1 MELRRIRH
9 FVVLAETLNFRRAA
23 ERLHIAQP
31 ALTVSIQKLESELD
45 ATLFVR
51 EPRGVTLTETGRAA
65 LAEAR
70 RILFHAGQF
79 SELVQSASSGMAGT
93 LRVGFVGT
101 TTSHLLPRLV
111 TRFRHEYPGVELVL
125 REATS
130 TRILQWLED
139 EALDVGLVRTPLL
152 TPGNTALALLERDR
166 FVAALPRSHPLAG
179 KPALTLADLAQ
190 ERFVMYEQGEASGL
204 RSAALSA
211 CQMAGFQPRVTQE
224 ATQVQTV
231 LALVESGLGVALVP
245 SIMQRFANDRM
256 MIRDLAGYPDGAG
269 IGLALTWLPAH
280 DSPVVRHFREV
291 ALAEFAVDGGKEAH
305 DAP

>member
-9 FVVLAETLNFRRAA
+9 FVVLAETLNFHRAA
-23 ERLHIAQP
+23 ERLHVAQP
-31 ALTVSIQKLESELD
+31 ALTVSIQKLESELG

-51 EPRGVTLTETGRAA
+51 ETRGVTLTACGRAA
-65 LAEAR
+65 LAQAR
-70 RILFHAGQF
+70 RVLFHAGQF
-79 SELVQSASSGMAGT
+79 SELVQAASSGMAGT

-111 TRFRHEYPGVELVL
+111 TRFRLEYPGVELVL

-130 TRILQWLED
+130 TRIMQWLGEK
-139 EALDVGLVRTPLL
+139 ELDVGLVRTPLL
-152 TPGNTALALLERDR
+152 APGTAALALLERDR
-166 FVAALPRSHPLAG
+166 FVAALPRSHPLAD
-179 KPALTLADLAQ
+179 KPALTLADLVQ

-211 CQMAGFQPRVTQE
+211 CQMAGFQPHVTQE

-256 MIRDLAGYPDGAG
+256 VIRHLAGYPDSAS
-269 IGLALTWLPAH
+269 IGLALTWLPTH
-280 DSPVVRHFREV
+280 DSQVVRHFREV
-291 ALAEFAVDGGKEAH
+291 ALSEFAPDGLDAGK
-305 DAP
+305 

>member
-9 FVVLAETLNFRRAA
+9 FVVLAETLNFHRAA
-23 ERLHIAQP
+23 ERLHVAQP

-51 EPRGVTLTETGRAA
+51 ETRGVTLTACGRAA
-65 LAEAR
+65 LTQAR
-70 RILFHAGQF
+70 RVLFHAGQF
-79 SELVQSASSGMAGT
+79 SELVQAASSGMAGT

-101 TTSHLLPRLV
+101 TTAHLLPRLV
-111 TRFRHEYPGVELVL
+111 TRFRQEYPGVELVL

-130 TRILQWLED
+130 TRIMQWLD
-139 EALDVGLVRTPLL
+139 EKELDVGLVRTPLL
-152 TPGNTALALLERDR
+152 ASGTAALALLERDR
-166 FVAALPRSHPLAG
+166 FVAALPRSHPLAD
-179 KPALTLADLAQ
+179 KPALTLADLMQ

-211 CQMAGFQPRVTQE
+211 CQMAGFQPHVTQE

-256 MIRDLAGYPDGAG
+256 VFRHLAGYPDSAG
-269 IGLALTWLPAH
+269 IGLALTWLPTY
-280 DSPVVRHFREV
+280 DSQLIRHFREV
-291 ALAEFAVDGGKEAH
+291 ALSEFAPEGREAGK
-305 DAP
+305 